1 VSSTSDMPSMGLMD
15 HSVGSGSAM
24 PSTGGSDIP
33 APMGGM
39 QPGAGTSSRQTF
51 VPLGQVAEIKVAGGP
66 PMVRDEAGLLVG
78 YVYIDIGQAQRDI
91 GGYVNEAKEV
101 VSRAMASGELKVPPG
116 YYLKWTGQYEQL
128 AEMLAR
134 MKIVVPITLL
144 IIVLL
149 LFLQFRNVIEVL
161 IILLSIPF
169 ALIGSVWLMWLL
181 DYRLSTAVWV
191 GIIALVGLAA
201 QTGIVMIVYIDHAFQ
216 RRKAQG
222 LIRNLDDIVAAHME
236 GTVQRVRPK
245 LMTVSTML
253 IGLVPLLW
261 ATSSGSDVMKRI
273 AAPMVGGLLTS
284 AFLTLEIIPVIVTY
298 WRLEQL
304 LWERLATTA
313 VSLLRRLQID
323 AAIAASGATI
333 AAGLG
338 VASIYLAFPG
348 LSLITG
354 EILAGLVFLGGV
366 GSYVLHRPA
375 ARQMVWP
382 ADPQT
387 RQEQTS

>member
-1 VSSTSDMPSMGLMD
+1 
-15 HSVGSGSAM
+15 
-24 PSTGGSDIP
+24 
-33 APMGGM
+33 
-39 QPGAGTSSRQTF
+39 
-51 VPLGQVAEIKVAGGP
+51 
-66 PMVRDEAGLLVG
+66 
-78 YVYIDIGQAQRDI
+78 
-91 GGYVNEAKEV
+91 
-101 VSRAMASGELKVPPG
+101 
-116 YYLKWTGQYEQL
+116 
-128 AEMLAR
+128 
-134 MKIVVPITLL
+134 
-144 IIVLL
+144 
-149 LFLQFRNVIEVL
+149 
-161 IILLSIPF
+161 
-169 ALIGSVWLMWLL
+169 
-181 DYRLSTAVWV
+181 
-191 GIIALVGLAA
+191 
-201 QTGIVMIVYIDHAFQ
+201 
-216 RRKAQG
+216 
-222 LIRNLDDIVAAHME
+222 
-236 GTVQRVRPK
+236 VRPK